1 MASTV
6 LDRQVGPIR
15 NALRRLVQELD
26 FLGDTLAGT
35 NLQPSAVH
43 ALVEIGARGSVQ
55 ASELCDVLALEK
67 SSVSRMVR
75 KLVASGDVEEGTSER
90 DGRAKPLSLTPKG
103 RRTLAEID
111 GFARRQVTG
120 ALERLPSMMRPIVR
134 DGLFC
139 YADALAADRAGRPY
153 GTAPTADIQV
163 GYRPGVIGRCAEMH
177 ARHYERTAGFG
188 RSFEAQV
195 AAGLAEFANRLD
207 NPCNEL
213 WLAVQAGVTVGTIA
227 IDGEDMGSGVAHLRW
242 FIVNDALRGSG
253 IGRRLMTEAMRFVDA
268 QRFRETYLWT
278 FKGLDSARHLYESFG
293 FALTSESAGTHW
305 GTEVV
310 EQRFSRPGPSGG

>member
-103 RRTLAEID
+103 QRTLAEID

-120 ALERLPSMMRPIVR
+120 ALERLPPMMRPVVR

-242 FIVNDALRGSG
+242 FIVEDGLRGGG
-253 IGRRLMTEAMRFVDA
+253 IGRRLLTEAIDFCDRRGFAEV
-268 QRFRETYLWT
+268 QLWT
-278 FKGLDSARHLYESFG
+278 FQGLDAARRLCEALG
-293 FALTSESAGTHW
+293 FSLAQEQPGRQW
-305 GTEVV
+305 GEEVM
-310 EQRFSRPGPSGG
+310 EQRFIRKSST